1 MSSNGIDIIGL
12 FGLITWYLRPTDNGA
27 ITGLTGLFNNANYT
41 GAWLNIILPIGLFFL
56 INADSKLKKIITSLF
71 VASIALCIALTNS
84 RSAWIGLILS
94 TQLFLG
100 KKGMKLILILLSV
113 ITSLLLISLFNK
125 EITLLPVEMINKF
138 KNFQYSR
145 IDIWAKAINIIF
157 ENPIFGT
164 GASSFPEIYK
174 NITGMW
180 KAHSHNLALELMI
193 SYGLPAAFFTIAPI
207 FSLVYLSC
215 KNILRKNLSK
225 DFLIDKSLVISMLII
240 LLMHMVD
247 IQYFDG
253 RFSLIFWLLIASIK
267 NILSKN
273 KKVSFNN

>member
-1 MSSNGIDIIGL
+1 M
-12 FGLITWYLRPTDNGA
+12 
-27 ITGLTGLFNNANYT
+27 
-41 GAWLNIILPIGLFFL
+41 
-56 INADSKLKKIITSLF
+56 F

-193 SYGLPAAFFTIAPI
+193 SYGLPAAF
-207 FSLVYLSC
+207 L
-215 KNILRKNLSK
+215 
-225 DFLIDKSLVISMLII
+225 
-240 LLMHMVD
+240 
-247 IQYFDG
+247 Q
-253 RFSLIFWLLIASIK
+253 
-267 NILSKN
+267 
-273 KKVSFNN
+273 